1 MKLNKIFKWGMVALI
16 VISIALLAWGFVS
29 GFATPK
35 PDQVA
40 LPPTNALLT
49 MAAVMIGAA
58 LFAWVVVG
66 FIISVKN
73 DPKSIVKMG
82 VVLVAIAALCFVAY
96 LFAKGNPAVGYTGK
110 PVTATTLKLSD
121 TILNLTLIT
130 GVGAIL
136 AIIVGEIRL
145 AIANKK

>member
-16 VISIALLAWGFVS
+16 VISVALLVWGFVS

-40 LPPTNALLT
+40 LPPTNALLS
-49 MAAVMIGAA
+49 MAAIMIGLA
-58 LFAWVVVG
+58 LFAWIVVG
-66 FIISVKN
+66 FIINVKN
-73 DPKSIVKMG
+73 DPKALVKMG
-82 VVLVAIAALCFVAY
+82 ITLVAVAALCFVAY
-96 LFAKGNPAVGYTGK
+96 LFAKGNAPIGYNGK
-110 PVTATTLKLSD
+110 PVSAATLKLTD

-145 AIANKK
+145 AIANK